1 MREDADTRGS
11 WPFWWSDPRIRIPT
25 PPGGFRRA
33 RKPKAAGG
41 RQRQREAEAA
51 QLRLVGIFRVGTA
64 VVGAAVVVVAIL
76 VIALII
82 AEH

>member
-1 MREDADTRGS
+1 MRDDGDPRAP

-25 PPGGFRRA
+25 PPGGFRRP

-41 RQRQREAEAA
+41 RRRQREAETA
-51 QLRLVGIFRVGTA
+51 QLRLAGIFRAGTA
-64 VVGAAVVVVAIL
+64 VIGAAVVVVAIL

>member
-1 MREDADTRGS
+1 MREDADPRGS

-25 PPGGFRRA
+25 PPGGFRRP
-33 RKPKAAGG
+33 RKLKAAGG
-41 RQRQREAEAA
+41 RQRQREAEAS
-51 QLRLVGIFRVGTA
+51 QLRLAGIFRVGTA

-76 VIALII
+76 VIAPVI